1 MNNGSPDDTRYR
13 IVEILSESVRC
24 ALGLKETLTDEREAL
39 ERRDTVSLNTAAAS
53 KATLIR
59 QLAKLNET
67 RGEISEQAGF
77 GSSTANMEALAE
89 WCDDDLLVTNC
100 WQHFREI
107 AGECDLLNKTNG
119 AIIHLRRQQIL
130 EGLSVLRGDQRD
142 ANTYAPAGSA
152 TNGMA
157 GRALTEA

>member
-1 MNNGSPDDTRYR
+1 MNSRSPDDTRDR

-24 ALGLKETLTDEREAL
+24 ALGLKETLAEEREAL
-39 ERRDTVSLNTAAAS
+39 ERRDTVSLNSAAVSKTA
-53 KATLIR
+53 LIR
-59 QLAKLNET
+59 QLAKLNEA
-67 RGEISEQAGF
+67 RSEVSEQAGF
-77 GSSTANMEALAE
+77 GSSTGKMAALAD
-89 WCDDDLLVTNC
+89 WCDDDSLVTNC

-107 AGECDLLNKTNG
+107 ASECDLLNKTNG

-142 ANTYAPAGSA
+142 ANTYAPAGTA